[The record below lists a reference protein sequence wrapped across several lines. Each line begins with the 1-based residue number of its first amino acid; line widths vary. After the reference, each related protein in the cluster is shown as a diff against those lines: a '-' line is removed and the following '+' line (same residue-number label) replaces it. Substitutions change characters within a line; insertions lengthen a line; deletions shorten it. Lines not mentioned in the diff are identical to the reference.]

1 MDGIDIM
8 GKIFVKMLNIPSVYI
23 DGEAVNFPFKKV
35 EALFYYL
42 LVNRQATRDE
52 LVALLWPDADEE
64 TGRKN
69 LRNAIYHIK
78 KTFNEDVILSDKK
91 AIVAINSNIEI
102 ETDIKNMIEGKSDAE
117 IDVYEGEFLKG
128 FFIKQSEEFDQ
139 WLDFTREHY
148 KEIYIAKLNNKVAE
162 ALGEVN
168 VILAEKLLKSLIAI
182 DEFNE
187 EAYRNLIKLYFDEG
201 HYNKAIDLY
210 NKLKYKL
217 EEELGIMPEVKSIEL
232 FEKVLESRNLGTS
245 NEENEKREFF
255 YGREQE
261 VKLLNSWYNNFI
273 KDNGAKSV
281 VIIGEAG
288 VGKSKLKDM
297 FIKGVDKE
305 KVYVIQTNCYQAE
318 EKYALKPWNSI
329 FTSISELMPQVNIS
343 IPEILKLQAAEE
355 AILKTLKIVA
365 EKKKIILIIEDIQ
378 WIDEMSLSLLN
389 SMMLHEYSKNIMVI
403 CTCRNTFDKKI
414 DDSFSLLSRYDKLD
428 KLFLKRFTEK
438 EVEELVR
445 ASLPVKLITPELNEK
460 IYVETEGIAF
470 FLMEFI
476 NSIKDN
482 KEINLMSSKMTDIL
496 KGRFLGITEEGKKL
510 LNLAALFFDYIS
522 LDMLREISGKEELY
536 LLETLEELQDKY
548 ILKEEGY
555 GDKIV
560 YKFTHQ
566 KLREFIYLQQ
576 SMARKKILHKK
587 VALIM
592 EKSLKNDALDIK
604 IYSHLV
610 YHFTN
615 GGDKLSALKYSIR
628 NANTYLDFNHEL
640 FPVLEDINLNNGL
653 YLSASQTNKYLVEM
667 EELLL
672 EVKTSVGTS
681 KEVTSL
687 EIAYLHLIGR
697 HLIRE
702 GNYKDGCGKIN
713 KMIVLCE
720 KIQDKEYALKGYR
733 QMIYY
738 YIQINNTE
746 LMKNTIDT
754 ALEMARSIN
763 NINEIG
769 ILFRLKGLN
778 KIMSGCYDEAEELL
792 KESICNLQ
800 KEVDSEDKYLLNIA
814 AAYNYIGDIRRYKK
828 DYEGALNYYKDSI
841 NLCNNKKVLIGL
853 PLFNTNAG
861 MAAYELDNV
870 EGAKE
875 HFVKALDLYD
885 KLNSLWGRSIA
896 EGYMCLINLK
906 ENKKAEAKEHLKAA
920 DYYMK
925 KLNSP
930 NEIAIVSKL
939 KEEIIKKYNV

>member
-23 DGEAVNFPFKKV
+23 DGEVVTFPFKKV

-42 LVNRQATRDE
+42 LINGQATRDE

-78 KTFNEDVILSDKK
+78 KNFNEDVILSDKK
-91 AIVAINSNIEI
+91 AIVAINPNIEI

-148 KEIYIAKLNNKVAE
+148 KGIYIAKLNNKVAE
-162 ALGEVN
+162 ALREVN
-168 VILAEKLLKSLIAI
+168 VSLAEKLLKSLIGI

-187 EAYRNLIKLYFDEG
+187 EAYRNLMQLYFDEG

-232 FEKVLESRNLGTS
+232 FEKILESRNLGIS
-245 NEENEKREFF
+245 EINENKEFF
-255 YGREQE
+255 YGREKE
-261 VKLLNSWYNNFI
+261 LILLKNWYNTFV
-273 KDNGAKSV
+273 KGKEAKAV

-288 VGKSKLKDM
+288 VGKSKLKDR
-297 FIKGVDKE
+297 FIKNVDKD
-305 KVYVIQTNCYQAE
+305 KVYIIQTNCYQAE
-318 EKYALKPWNSI
+318 EKYALKPWNNI
-329 FTSISELMPQVNIS
+329 FSSLSELMPQSNIS
-343 IPEILKLQAAEE
+343 LPEILKLQAAEE
-355 AILKTLKIVA
+355 AILKTLKTAA
-365 EKKKIILIIEDIQ
+365 ERKKIILIIEDIQ
-378 WIDEMSLSLLN
+378 WIDEVSLSLIN
-389 SMMLHEYSKNIMVI
+389 TMMLHEYSKNIMI
-403 CTCRNTFDKKI
+403 IFTCRNTFDKKI
-414 DDSFSLLSRYDKLD
+414 DESFSLLSRYDKLD
-428 KLFLKRFTEK
+428 RLFLERFTEK
-438 EVEELVR
+438 EVEGLVK
-445 ASLPVKLITPELNEK
+445 ASLPIKLITPELNEK
-460 IYVETEGIAF
+460 IYMETEGIAF

-476 NSIKDN
+476 NSIRDN

-496 KGRFLGITEEGKKL
+496 KGRFLGITEEGKKV

-536 LLETLEELQDKY
+536 LLEILEELQDKY
-548 ILKEEGY
+548 ILKEESY

-615 GGDKLSALKYSIR
+615 GGDKLSALKYSII

-672 EVKTSVGTS
+672 EVKASTGIS
-681 KEVTSL
+681 KEVTSM

-702 GNYKDGCGKIN
+702 GNYKDGCAKIN
-713 KMIVLCE
+713 KMIALCE
-720 KIQDKEYALKGYR
+720 KVQDKEYALKGYR

-738 YIQINNTE
+738 YIQINSIE
-746 LMKNTIDT
+746 FMKNTIDR
-754 ALEMARSIN
+754 ALEMAKSIN

-778 KIMSGCYDEAEELL
+778 KIMSGCYDEAEGLL
-792 KESICNLQ
+792 QESICNLQ
-800 KEVDSEDKYLLNIA
+800 KEVDCEEKYLLNIA

-828 DYEGALNYYKDSI
+828 DYAGALRYYKDSI

-861 MAAYELDNV
+861 MAAYELGDV

-885 KLNSLWGRSIA
+885 KLNSMWGRAIA
-896 EGYMCLINLK
+896 EGYMCLINIR

-920 DYYMK
+920 DYYME